1 MNINRVVIS
10 GRVVKDPEMKKIG
23 EFDLCSMRIA
33 SNRIIGKKK
42 TEKST
47 FIDVDVWGGQAKPCS
62 EFLSKGSRIAVEG
75 RLSQDT
81 WEGKNGEKNSKIYI
95 EADNVMF
102 LDEKGSEKSPSQDKK
117 APVSRK
123 EPENYDAEIPF

>member
-1 MNINRVVIS
+1 MNINRVVMS
-10 GRVVKDPEMKKIG
+10 GRVVKDPEIKKIG
-23 EFDLCSMRIA
+23 EFDLCNMRIA
-33 SNRIIGKKK
+33 SNRIVGKKK

-47 FIDVDVWGGQAKPCS
+47 FIDVDIWGGQAKPCYD
-62 EFLSKGSRIAVEG
+62 FLSKGSRVAVEG

-102 LDEKGSEKSPSQDKK
+102 LDEKSSDKPSKEKKVNVEK
-117 APVSRK
+117 R
-123 EPENYDAEIPF
+123 EPENDDQEIPF